1 MLHILL
7 AIFCILLFLAFGLTQ
22 PSCHGSSKFLKT
34 LNQRFF
40 TDKGREYPPFPSAP
54 TILATLLCILY
65 GALGTK
71 LYTLLPPKTAHKD
84 LLFWPLYSLSALI
97 AYGFLPPWISTKV
110 PKETTAHLRFLASV
124 FQLGLFPL
132 QLLFYRRRPN
142 QQVRSSTSFQSQL
155 SEALSAFDNLIVRE
169 VMIPKVDIFAL
180 PEETT
185 LQEALVL
192 VSEEGYSRVPVY
204 KKNLDN
210 ITGILLVKDLLLLYT
225 SSHDLSQPISSVAKP
240 PFYAPEIK
248 KASSLLQEF
257 RQKHRHLAIIVNE
270 YGFTEGIATMEDIIE
285 EIIGEIADEHDVQ
298 ENTPYKKIGS
308 SWIVD
313 GRMNISDAEE
323 YFNLKI
329 DHENSYDTLGGHV
342 FHKVG
347 AVPQKG
353 MRIHHENFDIEIIT
367 CTERNVG
374 KLKITPRKRKFNIS

>member
-1 MLHILL
+1 MLYVFL
-7 AIFCILLFLAFGLTQ
+7 AILCILLFFAFGLTEQ
-22 PSCHGSSKFLKT
+22 SCHGSSKFLKN
-34 LNQRFF
+34 LQQRFF
-40 TDKGREYPPFPSAP
+40 KDKGREYPLFPSAP
-54 TILATLLCILY
+54 TILVFFLSIFY
-65 GALGTK
+65 GVLGTK
-71 LYTLLPPKTAHKD
+71 IYTTLSPKIPYKD
-84 LLFWPLYSLSALI
+84 MLFWTLYPVSALI
-97 AYGFLPPWISTKV
+97 AYGFLPTWLSIKL
-110 PKETTAHLRFLASV
+110 PKKTTTHLRFIASV
-124 FQLGLFPL
+124 LQLCLFPL
-132 QLLFYRRRPN
+132 QLVFCRRDPK
-142 QQVRSSTSFQSQL
+142 QHARSSTSFQSQL

-185 LQEALVL
+185 LKEALLL

-210 ITGILLVKDLLLLYT
+210 ITGVLLVKDLFLLYT
-225 SSHDLSQPISSVAKP
+225 SSHDLSQPIASVAKP

-298 ENTPYKKIGS
+298 EDTPYKKIGN